1 MNPLAI
7 IFTLL
12 TGYYLL
18 KLPRTWAPLPLL
30 IGASYMTLGQSISIG
45 PFHFY
50 VIRILITLG
59 AIRVM
64 FREEHLAGGWQSLDR
79 MMLLWCGCAVLS
91 SFFHESFSAA
101 LINRL
106 GFAFDALGLYFL
118 LRIFIRDSENIM
130 SLLKILLIVL
140 APIAIEMVME
150 TATGNNLFSFL
161 GGVPAMSEVRNGHVR
176 AQGPFG
182 HSILAGTVGAVCLP
196 LTFLFWKNHRSLAL
210 LGLATTGAM
219 VLSSRS
225 SGPIMTVLMACLG
238 LCLWKVR
245 EHLRLIRWAV
255 VLGVITLAL
264 AMNAPVCYVLAR
276 IDLTG
281 SSTGWHRAA
290 LIDSAFKHLDEW
302 WLGGT
307 DYTRH
312 WMPTGVG
319 WSGDHTDM
327 TNYYLKLG
335 VLGGLPLMLLFIG
348 VLACGFNSLGR
359 VFRLNDDLSSD
370 KQFLL
375 WTLGAVLFGHVA
387 TMVSVSYFDQSIVFL
402 YLILASI
409 GSVQTSSVLEPE
421 LIMAPSICHE

>member
-1 MNPLAI
+1 MNPLAV

-59 AIRVM
+59 SIRVI
-64 FREEHLAGGWQSLDR
+64 FREERLIGGWQNLDR
-79 MMLLWCGCAVLS
+79 MMILWCGCAVLS
-91 SFFHESFSAA
+91 SFFHENFSAA

-106 GFAFDALGLYFL
+106 GFAYDALGLYFL
-118 LRIFIRDSENIM
+118 LRIFIRDSENVK
-130 SLLKILLIVL
+130 SLIKILLIVL
-140 APIAIEMVME
+140 VPIAIEMIME
-150 TATGNNLFSFL
+150 TVTGKSMFSFL
-161 GGVPAMSEVRNGHVR
+161 GGVPVLSEVRDGHVR

-196 LTFLFWKNHRSLAL
+196 LALLFWKDNRRLSL
-210 LGLATTGAM
+210 LGLVTTGTM
-219 VLSSRS
+219 VLTSRS
-225 SGPIMTVLMACLG
+225 SGPIMTALMACLG
-238 LCLWKVR
+238 LSLWKVR
-245 EHLRLIRWAV
+245 AHMRLIRWSAV
-255 VLGVITLAL
+255 LAVITLTF

-348 VLACGFNSLGR
+348 VLASGFTSLSR
-359 VFRLNDDLSSD
+359 VFHSSDDLSSD
-370 KQFLL
+370 RQFLL

-409 GSVQTSSVLEPE
+409 GSVQTSSASEPNFV
-421 LIMAPSICHE
+421 MTASICHE

>member
-1 MNPLAI
+1 M
-7 IFTLL
+7 
-12 TGYYLL
+12 
-18 KLPRTWAPLPLL
+18 
-30 IGASYMTLGQSISIG
+30 G

-59 AIRVM
+59 AIRVII
-64 FREEHLAGGWQSLDR
+64 REERLIGGWQNLDR
-79 MMLLWCGCAVLS
+79 MMILWCGCAVFS
-91 SFFHESFSAA
+91 SFFHENFSTA

-106 GFAFDALGLYFL
+106 GFAYDAFGLYFL
-118 LRIFIRDSENIM
+118 LRIFIRNSENVRF
-130 SLLKILLIVL
+130 LLKISLIVL
-140 APIAIEMVME
+140 APIAAEMMME
-150 TATGNNLFSFL
+150 RVTGQNMFSFL
-161 GGVPAMSEVRNGHVR
+161 GGIPAMSEVRDGQIR

-196 LTFLFWKNHRSLAL
+196 LAFLFWKGNRPLAL
-210 LGLATTGAM
+210 LGLVTTGTM
-219 VLSSRS
+219 VLTSRS
-225 SGPIMTVLMACLG
+225 SGPIMTALVACLG
-238 LCLWKVR
+238 LCLWNVR
-245 EHLRLIRWAV
+245 SHLRLIRWAV
-255 VLGVITLAL
+255 VLGVMTLAL
-264 AMNAPVCYVLAR
+264 AMNAPVWYILAR

-312 WMPTGVG
+312 WMPTGVE
-319 WSGDHTDM
+319 WSGDHTDI

-335 VLGGLPLMLLFIG
+335 VLGGLPLMLLFMG
-348 VLACGFNSLGR
+348 VLASGFTSISR
-359 VFRLNDDLSSD
+359 AFRSNEALTAD

-375 WTLGAVLFGHVA
+375 WTLGAVLFGHAA

-409 GSVQTSSVLEPE
+409 GSMQNSSVPEPE
-421 LIMAPSICHE
+421 LALAPAICHE